1 MPAPTSRNAFLDYAD
16 IRRTRIK
23 RGAVRTGHTDGFSV
37 RYEKDGAGH
46 RFDTAPPTWTV
57 GVLLELNPQRKA
69 IALVFTPSSR
79 GSEA

>member
-1 MPAPTSRNAFLDYAD
+1 MPVPTLRNAFLDYAD
-16 IRRTRIK
+16 IRRTLESK
-23 RGAVRTGHTDGFSV
+23 GRTGHTDGFSV